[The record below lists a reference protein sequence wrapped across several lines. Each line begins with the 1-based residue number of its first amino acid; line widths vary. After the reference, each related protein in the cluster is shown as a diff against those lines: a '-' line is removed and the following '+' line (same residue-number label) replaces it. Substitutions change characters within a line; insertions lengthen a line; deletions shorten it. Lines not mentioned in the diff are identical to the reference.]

1 MVYQKILIIILIGA
15 FFLRLPSLFEPFT
28 YADEGIYLTLGQAMQ
43 QGKIL
48 YREIHDNKPP
58 LLYLLAALAGNFTYF
73 RLLLMIWGLFTIY
86 LFSLLARQLFPQKP
100 KAWLLATGFFAILTS
115 VHTFEG
121 NIANAENFMLLP
133 TIAGFW
139 LILKNLKNK
148 SMFPFFLAGSFFA
161 LAVLFKIPAAFDFL
175 AALIFLCFISIKRKE
190 KLPASRY
197 LLVSI
202 LGFALP
208 FLMTFIYFY
217 YQKALSQYL
226 VAAFYQN
233 IPYLSSWGGQ
243 SQAFSFPFGFLA
255 RSLIVA
261 GTVIIVFLFSK
272 RLTLASQLILIW
284 FSFSL
289 FAALL
294 SSRPYPHYLLQIMPS
309 LSLAFGLILICSW
322 EKFLPFFLMAVF
334 VATFWAFHFWHYP
347 NLSYYLN
354 FYQFALGMKTKDQYL
369 TTFDPRAEMTY
380 QLVHYICSHTQVEEP
395 IFIWGTEPSVYALSR
410 RPPVGRYTVKY
421 HIIDFNGYTETMAAL
436 KQTPPRLVVIIGD
449 AEKEFSELA
458 FFLKKYYFKNHNIGE
473 SEIYWL
479 REKPS

>member
-1 MVYQKILIIILIGA
+1 MVYQKTLIILLIGA

-28 YADEGIYLTLGQAMQ
+28 YADEGIYLTLGQAMR

-73 RLLLMIWGLFTIY
+73 RLLLMIWSLLTIY
-86 LFSLLARQLFPQKP
+86 FFSVLARSLFPQKQL
-100 KAWLLATGFFAILTS
+100 AWVLATGLFAILTS
-115 VHTFEG
+115 IHTFEG

-161 LAVLFKIPAAFDFL
+161 LAALFKIPAAFDFL
-175 AALIFLCFISIKRKE
+175 AALILLCFISIKRKK
-190 KLPASRY
+190 KLAA
-197 LLVSI
+197 I

-217 YQKALSQYL
+217 CQKALFQYL
-226 VAAFYQN
+226 TAVFNQN
-233 IPYLSSWGGQ
+233 IAYLSSWGGQ
-243 SQAFSFPFGFLA
+243 SQAFSLPISLLV
-255 RSLIVA
+255 RSLIVVEI
-261 GTVIIVFLFSK
+261 VIIAFLFRKKLS
-272 RLTLASQLILIW
+272 LASQLILIW

-294 SSRPYPHYLLQIMPS
+294 SSRPYPHYLLQVMPS
-309 LSLAFGLILICSW
+309 LSLAFGLILTHSG

-334 VATFWAFHFWHYP
+334 VAAFWAFHFWHYP

-354 FYQFALGMKTKDQYL
+354 FYQFALGRKTKDKYF
-369 TTFDPRAEMTY
+369 TTFDSRAEMTY
-380 QLVHYICSHTQVEEP
+380 QLVHYIRSHTQVEEP

-410 RPPVGRYTVKY
+410 RQPVGRYTTSY
-421 HIIDFNGYTETMAAL
+421 HIIDFNAYQETMLAL
-436 KQTPPRLVVIIGD
+436 RKAKPNLIIVSREE
-449 AEKEFSELA
+449 ARRFSELED
-458 FFLKKYYFKNHNIGE
+458 FLDNYYFKNYAIGGNEIYRLRE
-473 SEIYWL
+473 SED
-479 REKPS
+479 S